1 MPASVYN
8 TKMSTS
14 HHLIFEGAELSG
26 KSFLMS
32 QVYPILESASSSPEN
47 FLDGCFW
54 INSDIGVMGG
64 EFGEAML
71 KKYVEIADI
80 LKDRSIMFEKLH
92 LTDMVYRTLSG
103 KSLPDYSHIENVL
116 AELNFKIVLTTFNQ
130 QEDLIKVKL
139 ADRLSHFPHYEN
151 IAREPEYYFRQQE
164 LYKEFVKKSRLP
176 HIEINLHTY
185 SAEEIKPLFDWLNIS
200 P

>member
-1 MPASVYN
+1 MSDGGYN
-8 TKMSTS
+8 IRMSA

-32 QVYPILESASSSPEN
+32 QVYPILETAGSSPEN

-54 INSDIGVMGG
+54 INCDIGVMGG
-64 EFGEAML
+64 DYGEPML

-92 LTDMVYRTLSG
+92 LTDMVYRTMNG
-103 KSLPDYSHIENVL
+103 KPLPDYSEIETKLVSL
-116 AELNFKIVLTTFNQ
+116 GFKIVLTTFNQ
-130 QEDLIKVKL
+130 HEDLIKVKL
-139 ADRLSHFPHYEN
+139 ADRLSQFPHYEK
-151 IAREPEYYFRQQE
+151 IARDPEFYFRQQE
-164 LYKEFVKKSRLP
+164 LYKEFIKKSRLP
-176 HIEINLHTY
+176 YIEINLHNY
-185 SAEEIKPLFDWLNIS
+185 SPDEIKPLFDWLNIS